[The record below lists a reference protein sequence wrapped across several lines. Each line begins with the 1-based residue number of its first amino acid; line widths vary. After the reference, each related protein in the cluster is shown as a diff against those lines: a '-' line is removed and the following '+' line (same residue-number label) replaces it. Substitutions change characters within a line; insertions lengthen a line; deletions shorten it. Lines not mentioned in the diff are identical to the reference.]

1 MSFGTPPPSNE
12 QPEPAPE
19 GGSGGYGYPS
29 GPPVP
34 GYGYPPGP
42 PIGAGGYG
50 YPQAGGPNPY
60 QDPPQPDAPN
70 PYQDPPQPDAPNPY
84 QDPPAAAAA
93 PEPFSEP
100 FPEPFPLSGPSSTE
114 PDWEALSERAAKE
127 RRRKRMWAWGGA
139 VTVLALLAG
148 GGAFLLVSGYGT
160 KGEDDKPDTSASG
173 SPKPGSSG
181 TGENSALVA
190 GDPTVIRDL
199 SGSIGLRMGEDA
211 SVVPL
216 GGRHEVKMRGNS
228 KSYAQA
234 SERVVDTTK
243 SFTVTARL
251 YNLAEK
257 TSRIAVSQGDGESF
271 TFELGGDQ
279 VNGKL
284 TWMFRVQTDDKGAA
298 ATAVTVAAGPAPKK
312 DRTTLTATYDA
323 EKKTI
328 ALYVDGKPA
337 GKAEQVPAIWQGPG
351 PFQLGR
357 ARHHGLWSGS
367 WSGSMD
373 RVRVFDTALSDE
385 QVAAYQEGK
394 LDSAVKP
401 SHSWLVS

>member
-19 GGSGGYGYPS
+19 GGSGGYGYPP

-50 YPQAGGPNPY
+50 YPHTAGPNPY
-60 QDPPQPDAPN
+60 QDPPQ
-70 PYQDPPQPDAPNPY
+70 QGVPNPY
-84 QDPPAAAAA
+84 QDPPAATAA
-93 PEPFSEP
+93 PEAFPEA

-160 KGEDDKPDTSASG
+160 EGEDGKPDTTASG
-173 SPKPGSSG
+173 SPKPGTSG

-199 SGSIGLRMGEDA
+199 SGSSGLRMGEDA

-234 SERVVDTTK
+234 AERVVDTTK

-373 RVRVFDTALSDE
+373 RVRVFDTALTDE

>member
-42 PIGAGGYG
+42 PMGAGGYG

>member
-1 MSFGTPPPSNE
+1 MSYGTPPPSNA
-12 QPEPAPE
+12 QPDPAPE
-19 GGSGGYGYPS
+19 SGG
-29 GPPVP
+29 

-42 PIGAGGYG
+42 PGPPLSGYGFPPGPPIGGGGYG
-50 YPQAGGPNPY
+50 YPQPSGPNPY
-60 QDPPQPDAPN
+60 QDPPQA
-70 PYQDPPQPDAPNPY
+70 
-84 QDPPAAAAA
+84 PAA
-93 PEPFSEP
+93 PFAVPVPASP
-100 FPEPFPLSGPSSTE
+100 Q
-114 PDWEALSERAAKE
+114 PDWEALSERAEAQ
-127 RRRKRMWAWGGA
+127 RRRKRRWAWGSA

-148 GGAFLLVSGYGT
+148 GGAYLLVAGPWTKAEAKGGAAEGGKPAASASGSGS
-160 KGEDDKPDTSASG
+160 GSG
-173 SPKPGSSG
+173 SPKPGTSGG
-181 TGENSALVA
+181 TGVKGNSALVA

-199 SGSIGLRMGEDA
+199 SGGIGLRMGDDA

-216 GGRHEVKMRGNS
+216 GARHEVKMRGSS

-243 SFTVTARL
+243 SFTVSVRV

-257 TSRIAVSQGDGESF
+257 SSRIAVSQGDGESF

-284 TWMFRVQTDDKGAA
+284 TWVFRVQTGDKGAA
-298 ATAVTVAAGPAPKK
+298 STTRTVASEAAAAKR

-323 EKKTI
+323 GTKTI

-337 GKAEQVPAIWQGPG
+337 GKPQQVSGIWQGPG
-351 PFQLGR
+351 PLQLGR
-357 ARHHGLWSGS
+357 ARHHNLWSGA

-373 RVRVFDTALSDE
+373 RVRVFDAALSAE
-385 QVAAYQEGK
+385 QVAAYQAGK
-394 LDSAVKP
+394 LDPAVKP

>member
-19 GGSGGYGYPS
+19 GGSGGYGYPP

-42 PIGAGGYG
+42 PMGAGGYG
-50 YPQAGGPNPY
+50 YPQTAGPNPY
-60 QDPPQPDAPN
+60 QDPPQ
-70 PYQDPPQPDAPNPY
+70 QGVPNPY

-93 PEPFSEP
+93 PEAFPEA

-160 KGEDDKPDTSASG
+160 EGEDDKPDTTASG
-173 SPKPGSSG
+173 SPKPGTSE

-199 SGSIGLRMGEDA
+199 SGSSGLRMGEDA

-234 SERVVDTTK
+234 AERVVDTTK

-284 TWMFRVQTDDKGAA
+284 TWMFRVQTGDKGAA

>member
-50 YPQAGGPNPY
+50 YPQAGG
-60 QDPPQPDAPN
+60 PN